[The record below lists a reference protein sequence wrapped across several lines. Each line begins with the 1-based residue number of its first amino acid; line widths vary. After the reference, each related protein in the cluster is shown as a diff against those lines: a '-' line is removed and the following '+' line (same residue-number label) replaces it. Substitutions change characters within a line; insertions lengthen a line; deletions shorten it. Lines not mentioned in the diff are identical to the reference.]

1 MGSQSR
7 RMGDHLA
14 LLVDHLLTESTLEAA
29 IGSRK
34 QGQIATDSASLE
46 DPGKEF
52 TRKRSVRDRAS
63 AGKLVEC
70 RICQEEDEDCNLEIP
85 CSCCGSL
92 KYAHRKCVQ
101 RWCNEKGD
109 TVCEICLKEFQPDYT
124 APPKLFHYGSI
135 PMNFRGNWEITREDF
150 NDSRIITL
158 FPSEPDTMRSSYD
171 DLSALSTRGTV
182 CCQSVA
188 ITVSW
193 LQFVSH
199 FALLCFDRL
208 NDASSS
214 ACCPVHVAFAP
225 SPYSSSHDKWNRA
238 APIRSH
244 LNTAVEDCWNF
255 TASLSDDPNNQD
267 ISTVSSSAVT
277 GSWCGHICIAFLES
291 IREINPTMLLSTQE
305 KRSDERR

>member
-1 MGSQSR
+1 
-7 RMGDHLA
+7 MGDHLA

-188 ITVSW
+188 IT
-193 LQFVSH
+193 FM
-199 FALLCFDRL
+199 LLLLLRHIL
-208 NDASSS
+208 PLMISGTEQH
-214 ACCPVHVAFAP
+214 PFAP
-225 SPYSSSHDKWNRA
+225 ISLCVMCKSD
-238 APIRSH
+238 
-244 LNTAVEDCWNF
+244 TAVEDCWNF

>member
-1 MGSQSR
+1 MIVLLCFPFSRSR

-52 TRKRSVRDRAS
+52 TRREAS
-63 AGKLVEC
+63 FCVIGYPLLLV
-70 RICQEEDEDCNLEIP
+70 Q
-85 CSCCGSL
+85 
-92 KYAHRKCVQ
+92 YAHRKCVQ

-188 ITVSW
+188 IT
-193 LQFVSH
+193 FM
-199 FALLCFDRL
+199 LLLLLRHIL
-208 NDASSS
+208 PLMISGTEQH
-214 ACCPVHVAFAP
+214 PFAP
-225 SPYSSSHDKWNRA
+225 VSILLLRTAGISLPVFLM
-238 APIRSH
+238 IR
-244 LNTAVEDCWNF
+244 T
-255 TASLSDDPNNQD
+255 
-267 ISTVSSSAVT
+267 
-277 GSWCGHICIAFLES
+277 
-291 IREINPTMLLSTQE
+291 IRTFRQYHRQQRT
-305 KRSDERR
+305 